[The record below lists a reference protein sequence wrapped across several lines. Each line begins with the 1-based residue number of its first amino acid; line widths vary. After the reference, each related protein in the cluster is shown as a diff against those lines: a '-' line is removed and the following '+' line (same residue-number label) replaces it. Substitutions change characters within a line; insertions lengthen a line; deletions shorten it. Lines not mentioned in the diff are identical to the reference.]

1 MKLESLDLYISE
13 LPDKDLIATLRELK
27 RAELGDN
34 FTLKEGDVFYI
45 AHDPTDEFEITS
57 LADGKATLKSRKQG
71 DSASRHLP
79 YATFLIREA
88 INAGSLKQK

>member
-1 MKLESLDLYISE
+1 MKLESLDLYVSE
-13 LPDKDLIATLRELK
+13 LPDKDLIATLKELK
-27 RAELGDN
+27 KMELDYS

-45 AHDPTDEFEITS
+45 AHDPTDEFKITS
-57 LADGKATLKSRKQG
+57 LADGKATLTSLKQG

-79 YATFLIREA
+79 YATYLIREA